1 MVHTTLNFLLAS
13 SVLASLLVLAV
24 LETALLVAD
33 VTDFVLDLV
42 SVPVL
47 EQPANIPHTATAKAV
62 SIITLFFISS
72 PFYNFTQRFCNS
84 VAILQRIKYY
94 SLRDLS
100 RDFCKLV
107 AKIYYP
113 ISHSAM
119 VSVHTPVAYL
129 S

>member
-24 LETALLVAD
+24 LEAAALLVAD

-47 EQPANIPHTATAKAV
+47 EHPANIPHTATAKAV

-72 PFYNFTQRFCNS
+72 PFYNFT
-84 VAILQRIKYY
+84 
-94 SLRDLS
+94 
-100 RDFCKLV
+100 
-107 AKIYYP
+107 
-113 ISHSAM
+113 
-119 VSVHTPVAYL
+119 
-129 S
+129 

>member
-13 SVLASLLVLAV
+13 SVLASLEVLAV

-33 VTDFVLDLV
+33 DTDFVLDLV

-72 PFYNFTQRFCNS
+72 PFYNFT
-84 VAILQRIKYY
+84 
-94 SLRDLS
+94 
-100 RDFCKLV
+100 
-107 AKIYYP
+107 
-113 ISHSAM
+113 
-119 VSVHTPVAYL
+119 
-129 S
+129 